1 MRDIVF
7 AGGNYVTLGKSR
19 PGAIAIRDGKILAVG
34 NEHEVRAAASDTA
47 EIIDVKGKLVS
58 PGFVDAHLHPVM
70 AGREMAQCD
79 LTEATS
85 AEDSLHRIVAY
96 AAAHPDLPWI
106 EGGGW
111 TLDHFEGGVPSKELL
126 DAIVPDRPVLLR
138 NRDHHGSW
146 ANSAALKIAGITSD
160 TPDPLDGRIE
170 RGPDGSPSG
179 TLHEGA
185 SLLVSKHAPET
196 RIEDLY
202 DGLLR
207 GQEVA
212 ARFGITGWQDALL
225 YKHPGGADAVDA
237 YRLAIERGTL
247 RSRVTGAIL
256 WDRSRGLEQLEDIVE
271 RSQRVGPEYHEWFRA
286 DAVKVLVDGIIE
298 NYTAAISEPYR
309 DSCGHST
316 QNRGLSFLD
325 AEGLKE
331 VVAALDKQGL
341 QAHFHA
347 LGDRAVTEALDAVE
361 HARRLNPASRARHH
375 LAHLQVVLEKDIP
388 RFAQLQASANIQPH
402 WARHEPAMDEL
413 TLPFLPSSFAER
425 QYPFADLLAS
435 GARLVAGSDWPVSS
449 ANPLEGIH
457 VAVNRIAEHE
467 PADSRVFLPEQR
479 IPLSVA
485 WEAYTSGSAFIN
497 GREHQIGRL
506 APGYAADLV
515 VLDRDPFQG
524 DPIDIAETVVLSTW
538 VDGQCVHERD

>member
-7 AGGNYVTLGKSR
+7 TGGSYVTLGKSR
-19 PGAIAIRDGKILAVG
+19 RGDLAIRDGKILAVG
-34 NEHEVRAAASDTA
+34 NAKEVQAEASPDA
-47 EIIDVKGKLVS
+47 KIIDVTGKLMS
-58 PGFVDAHLHPVM
+58 AGFVDAHLHPVM

-79 LTEATS
+79 LTEASS
-85 AEDSLHRIVAY
+85 AEDSLQRIAAY
-96 AAAHPDLPWI
+96 ATAHPNLTWI

-146 ANSAALKIAGITSD
+146 ANSAALRIAGITSD
-160 TPDPLDGRIE
+160 TPDPRDGRIE
-170 RGPDGSPSG
+170 RGPDGSPWG

-185 SLLVSKHAPET
+185 TLLVSKYAPKT

-207 GQEVA
+207 GQDEA

-225 YKHPGGADAVDA
+225 YKHPGGADVLDA
-237 YRLAIERGTL
+237 YLLAIDRGTL
-247 RSRVTGAIL
+247 RSRVTGALL
-256 WDRSRGLEQLEDIVE
+256 WERSRGLDQLDDILE
-271 RSQRVGPEYHEWFRA
+271 RSGRVSPEYHEWFRA
-286 DAVKVLVDGIIE
+286 DAVKVLVDGIVE
-298 NYTAAISEPYR
+298 NFTAAFSEPYK

-316 QNRGLSFLD
+316 ENRGMSFLD
-325 AEGLKE
+325 AKGLKE
-331 VVAALDKQGL
+331 VVAALDREGL

-347 LGDRAVTEALDAVE
+347 LGDRAVSEALDAVE
-361 HARRLNPASRARHH
+361 HARKLNPYSKARHH

-413 TLPFLPSSFAER
+413 TLPFLPLGFAER

-467 PADSRVFLPEQR
+467 PAGSKVFLPEQR

-485 WEAYTSGSAFIN
+485 WEAYTSGSAYIN

-506 APGYAADLV
+506 SPGYAADLV
-515 VLDRDPFQG
+515 VLDRDPFIG
-524 DPIDIAETVVLSTW
+524 DPMDIAETAVLSTW
-538 VDGQCVHERD
+538 VDGECVHER